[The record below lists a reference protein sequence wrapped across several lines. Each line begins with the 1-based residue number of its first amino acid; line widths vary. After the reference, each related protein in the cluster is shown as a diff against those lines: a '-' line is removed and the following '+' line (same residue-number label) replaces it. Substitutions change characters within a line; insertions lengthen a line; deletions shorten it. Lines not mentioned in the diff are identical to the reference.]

1 MEPSSPKAP
10 SSAPTE
16 SSSPSESAKNA
27 PSGHQAQ
34 LVAVKMTRNRQFQ
47 ECSGPASSP
56 PSLGQSTG
64 SDSDSLPTSSP
75 AQASAPRG
83 DVFPAAPTTPFRFPG
98 SRRNSNTNTNSS
110 TAVAQTQQTQA
121 TVEPPNTSNCYFA
134 YCLDRG
140 NGLYTRLVPADTL
153 PASVGYAPLQSDSR
167 GMIVL
172 QDPLT
177 KGFSGVPSPLSLGG
191 VAAGNSLPTFS
202 ARPVQQLN
210 FTAYAAAQVT
220 PFAQRAGLAN
230 TNASPAKKNK
240 VYCDKWVHEGICAFT
255 QQGCKFKHEMP
266 HDRNIQR
273 SLGLFHGYPN
283 WYKKLQAQESQQTTT
298 DTATASPP
306 LALPAPPGIGKQ
318 QAPALLAHTTGFTPG
333 LFTSTQ
339 SSLVCPV
346 SVVSVPTAP
355 PPTPLPQQASLYQPC
370 YPSFAVAVAGS
381 RLRGNSVSSIDGP
394 WRATGV
400 NAPSWRTQHANSTA
414 DNINANVNP
423 SSFTSV
429 PLADSSTAQLTDNF
443 VHSLGIN
450 EPLGP
455 VHPNQQQQTAP
466 LPVPVAAN
474 TMDAFL
480 PTMTIPTD
488 TYPVGFGLGF
498 SRGRGGSLGAVDN
511 ELADSFLEST
521 SSGSNKSVR
530 GAFGPI
536 GPPSRATQ
544 ETTDASGAFSFRG
557 SQTFSSNQQPGE
569 DEKSNHRDEEW

>member
-10 SSAPTE
+10 SSAPIE

-27 PSGHQAQ
+27 LSGHQAQ
-34 LVAVKMTRNRQFQ
+34 LFAVKMTRNRQFQ
-47 ECSGPASSP
+47 ECSEPASSP

-75 AQASAPRG
+75 AQASALRG

-153 PASVGYAPLQSDSR
+153 PAS
-167 GMIVL
+167 
-172 QDPLT
+172 
-177 KGFSGVPSPLSLGG
+177 
-191 VAAGNSLPTFS
+191 
-202 ARPVQQLN
+202 LN

-370 YPSFAVAVAGS
+370 YPPFAVAVAGS

-511 ELADSFLEST
+511 ELADSFLGST
-521 SSGSNKSVR
+521 SSGSNKSGR